1 MHEGLVISL
10 RRKIREVRGRRRC
23 LRGWENDFDALVFEQ
38 HLNEELCGHLEK
50 GLLSTEFLLKL

>member
-1 MHEGLVISL
+1 MISL